1 MIDKNFKIEGT
12 CNAIFKGVS
21 NTKFPGHIHFNYQTG
36 GTISISSKSFN
47 KILDQRDLILKQS
60 IKIISGIL
68 NNGKKYT
75 ILNPFLAKR
84 TVSGGIYTL
93 VFTFKYLLED
103 SSFSSIES
111 ISCRKISFK
120 ISGLNNYLYTG
131 KIEFNRENKSVQIIS
146 TLPEDKTFQ
155 IDDNLSVSFSWL
167 HIVNTK
173 MEGLSKTISK
183 DVIVE
188 LILTKKA
195 PLRHLLSICEKI
207 EVFFSILFNQK
218 VVTYDYTSV
227 AFIQSKFKIYSQQ
240 SDLDNRL
247 SQLRFHENILELKN
261 TPDILESIL
270 SKYLKR
276 FDDLRDIY
284 LIIYDNLNNTGQF
297 STNQFLN
304 VAQALEAYHRILFDK
319 TKIPSEDFKPLVKR
333 IKNTLEKSDYTFIS
347 NNIAF
352 SNQINLK
359 ERLDNLLEIYGGD
372 FLEHIGFDDEFCKK
386 IKNTRNL
393 HTHLSDKKK
402 SQIFENDIIHATIK
416 INITLIFFILHYL
429 GVETN
434 FLNQSM
440 IRFWQR
446 RYYFITDI

>member
-173 MEGLSKTISK
+173 M
-183 DVIVE
+183 
-188 LILTKKA
+188 
-195 PLRHLLSICEKI
+195 
-207 EVFFSILFNQK
+207 
-218 VVTYDYTSV
+218 
-227 AFIQSKFKIYSQQ
+227 
-240 SDLDNRL
+240 
-247 SQLRFHENILELKN
+247 
-261 TPDILESIL
+261 
-270 SKYLKR
+270 
-276 FDDLRDIY
+276 
-284 LIIYDNLNNTGQF
+284 
-297 STNQFLN
+297 
-304 VAQALEAYHRILFDK
+304 
-319 TKIPSEDFKPLVKR
+319 
-333 IKNTLEKSDYTFIS
+333 
-347 NNIAF
+347 
-352 SNQINLK
+352 
-359 ERLDNLLEIYGGD
+359 
-372 FLEHIGFDDEFCKK
+372 
-386 IKNTRNL
+386 
-393 HTHLSDKKK
+393 
-402 SQIFENDIIHATIK
+402 
-416 INITLIFFILHYL
+416 
-429 GVETN
+429 
-434 FLNQSM
+434 
-440 IRFWQR
+440 
-446 RYYFITDI
+446 